1 VKTIL
6 VADDE
11 DFLRLLVRETL
22 DAYRVLEARDGEEA
36 LAIVREARPDL
47 LILDWM
53 MPVLDGPGVLE
64 RLRADDATRGL
75 KVLMVTARS
84 GEAEQ
89 ARVREAGADAV
100 LSKPFGT
107 RDLRE
112 SVERVLSSA
121 RVPGAGP

>member
-11 DFLRLLVRETL
+11 DFLRLLVSETL
-22 DAYRVLEARDGEEA
+22 DAYSVLEARDGEEA
-36 LAIVREARPDL
+36 LAMVRDAQPDL

-53 MPVLDGPGVLE
+53 MPILDGPAVLE

-75 KVLMVTARS
+75 KVLMVTAHC

-89 ARVREAGADAV
+89 ARVFAAGANAI
-100 LSKPFGT
+100 LAKPFGT
-107 RDLRE
+107 KDLRE
-112 SVERVLSSA
+112 SVERVLSDQAGSQ
-121 RVPGAGP
+121 GA